1 MGGELSNVND
11 LNNSTVYCTSSI
23 IFHSNCNALCFN
35 MNALNIP
42 PRNKFHAMDLINVAH
57 NKVYLSPIKKK
68 KKTSKVYLS
77 NKKRKKKKDTIKC
90 SLGLGSRAHLP
101 IPQNLHRILNSNNFN
116 LTISYN

>member
-11 LNNSTVYCTSSI
+11 LNNSTVYCTSTI

-68 KKTSKVYLS
+68 KKLVKCISVTK
-77 NKKRKKKKDTIKC
+77 KEKRKKGHNKV
-90 SLGLGSRAHLP
+90 
-101 IPQNLHRILNSNNFN
+101 
-116 LTISYN
+116 